1 MKSNTKV
8 WVLQGSSQ
16 REPATVRSWRKING
30 PRMAG
35 WEVVEFLDGGQ
46 MVVHASG
53 LEVRQ

>member
-8 WVLQGSSQ
+8 GVMQGQGQ
-16 REPATVRSWRKING
+16 REPATVRPWRKING
-30 PRMAG
+30 ARMAG

-46 MVVHASG
+46 MIVHGSG

>member
-8 WVLQGSSQ
+8 WVMQGQGQ
-16 REPATVRSWRKING
+16 REPATVRPWRKING
-30 PRMAG
+30 ARMAG

-46 MVVHASG
+46 MIVHGSG